1 MTDNLIAEMVFKQLM
16 TTPENTKCFDCGK
29 QNNIKLLFQGM
40 WILCGRQS
48 ITECSCA
55 CLVRGCTGASECR
68 CLRWGLLLWT
78 PGPNANLNLCHLGAT
93 KTSKTTLKLTIWMK
107 KVCKL
112 SIDHVQV
119 PIIDLRLVP
128 SSIFKLILV
137 AMHGR
142 GSTLWRIWEALL
154 WLGPWGNYWIGSTTG
169 KWDHS
174 QQPSLLRCPWGG
186 QGRGTTITGAT

>member
-1 MTDNLIAEMVFKQLM
+1 
-16 TTPENTKCFDCGK
+16 
-29 QNNIKLLFQGM
+29 M

-112 SIDHVQV
+112 SIDLVQV
-119 PIIDLRLVP
+119 PITDPRLVP
-128 SSIFKLILV
+128 SSIFKLAIV

-142 GSTLWRIWEALL
+142 GCTIRRIREALL
-154 WLGPWGNYWIGSTTG
+154 WLGSWGDRRISLKTG
-169 KWDHS
+169 KWNHS
-174 QQPSLLRCPWGG
+174 EQSSLLIPSSHWGG
-186 QGRGTTITGAT
+186 QNWGTTIAGTT